1 MKDCN
6 ACDSYN
12 SSFSVNP
19 EPNVLYTNY
28 TNIDDNHI
36 SYIKMKD
43 CNACDS
49 YNSSFSVNPEPN
61 VLYTAWRN
69 GES

>member
-1 MKDCN
+1 M
-6 ACDSYN
+6 
-12 SSFSVNP
+12 
-19 EPNVLYTNY
+19 NY